1 MIIAAPPKPPLRDRR
16 RAAVERIALD
26 LALEH
31 GYDAVTVEM
40 ICDAA
45 LISPSTFFNYFGSKD
60 RAVLGPE
67 PQPFA
72 QERLD
77 AFAAG
82 RGDALTELMLLIVA
96 GWPDDPA
103 GREVLLR
110 RLDLTER
117 TPVLH
122 AAHIA
127 RLDRASEQV
136 RQAAVRR
143 LRGDRPAEV
152 AERAAMLVSLSHA
165 AMVWMIGRLR
175 EEPSIPWPALVGRA
189 VAVLRDVAGGSE

>member
-1 MIIAAPPKPPLRDRR
+1 MRDRR
-16 RAAVERIALD
+16 RAAVERVALD
-26 LALEH
+26 LALRH

-45 LISPSTFFNYFGSKD
+45 LVSPSTFFNYFGSKD

-67 PQPFA
+67 PRPFG
-72 QERLD
+72 QDRLD

-82 RGDALTELMLLIVA
+82 DGDALTELMLLIVA

-103 GREVLLR
+103 EREILLK

-117 TPVLH
+117 TPALH

-136 RQAAVRR
+136 EQAAVRR
-143 LRGDRPAEV
+143 LRRGQAANV
-152 AERAAMLVSLSHA
+152 TERAAMLVSLSHA

-175 EEPSIPWPALVGRA
+175 VEPSIPWPALVSRA
-189 VAVLRDVAGGSE
+189 VAVLREVAGGGE